1 MFGGYLSLSVV
12 VGLAGM
18 VATVYYKSYYGTAF
32 SCRLD
37 NLDLSGIYYI
47 KDVLRWDSK
56 KKHNTESKKGMTRN
70 LETEK
75 IIF

>member
-37 NLDLSGIYYI
+37 NLDLSGMYYI
-47 KDVLRWDSK
+47 KDVLRW
-56 KKHNTESKKGMTRN
+56 E
-70 LETEK
+70 E
-75 IIF
+75 I

>member
-37 NLDLSGIYYI
+37 NLDLSGILY
-47 KDVLRWDSK
+47 KGCPQVGSK
-56 KKHNTESKKGMTRN
+56 KEA
-70 LETEK
+70 
-75 IIF
+75 